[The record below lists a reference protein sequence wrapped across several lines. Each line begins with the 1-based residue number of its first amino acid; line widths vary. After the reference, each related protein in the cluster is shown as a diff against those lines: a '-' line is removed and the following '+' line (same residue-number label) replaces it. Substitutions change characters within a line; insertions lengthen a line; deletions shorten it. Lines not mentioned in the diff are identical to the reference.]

1 MVEIFSYEE
10 IYDAYIDCCN
20 HKKNTVNCCDFMID
34 HATELYV
41 LWEELNNGTYT
52 VGKSTA
58 FVVHTP
64 KDREIFAA
72 DFRDRI
78 IHHLI
83 SQRIMPYLEQEFI
96 VDSYSCMG
104 GRGTT
109 MAVYRC
115 ARAINIVSNGGTSE
129 AYILKGDF
137 KNFFMLID
145 KRLMY
150 DRICQLLDKYEN
162 WDDEAEKRWKHL
174 IAQVVFNCPQE
185 NCKIVGRLQEFQTL
199 PRGKSLFECDEWHG
213 IPIGNLTSQLFAN
226 LYLSDFDWF
235 VKEALDF
242 EYYGRYVDDFYIV
255 CNSKEKLLRVIP
267 KIKKYLSKI
276 GVVLHPRKVSITN
289 AVQGVEFLGA
299 FIKPRRILVG
309 TRTKA
314 NFWKTV
320 RKHDVWLSEHK
331 FPNESQLSKI
341 QSSINSYIGFFMQ
354 YNSYNLRKA
363 WLISERFGNLTTYF
377 VVDDNL
383 KKITKFLRQNIC
395 SFETNFLC

>member
-1 MVEIFSYEE
+1 
-10 IYDAYIDCCN
+10 
-20 HKKNTVNCCDFMID
+20 MID
-34 HATELYV
+34 YAAELYV
-41 LWEELNNGTYT
+41 LWEELNNGAYT

-83 SQRIMPYLEQEFI
+83 SKRIIPYLEDEFI
-96 VDSYSCMG
+96 EDSYSCMV

-109 MAVYRC
+109 KAVYRC
-115 ARAINIVSNGGTSE
+115 YRAVNIVSNGGASE

-145 KRLMY
+145 KRLTY
-150 DRICQLLDKYEN
+150 GRICRLLDKYEK
-162 WDDEAEKRWKHL
+162 WDKETEKRWKHL
-174 IAQVVFNCPQE
+174 IAQIVFNSPQE
-185 NCKIVGRLQEFQTL
+185 NCKIVGRWQEFQNL
-199 PRGKSLFECDEWHG
+199 PHGKSLFECDEWHG

-235 VKEALDF
+235 VKETLDF

-255 CNSKEKLLRVIP
+255 CNNKERLLNIIP
-267 KIKKYLSKI
+267 KIKEYLGKI

-289 AVQGVEFLGA
+289 VAQGVEFLGA
-299 FIKPRRILVG
+299 FIKPKRILVG
-309 TRTKA
+309 TRTKT

-320 RKHDVWLSEHK
+320 RKHDAWLSEHK

-341 QSSINSYIGFFMQ
+341 LNSINSYIGFFRQ
-354 YNSYNLRKA
+354 YNSYKLRKT
-363 WLISERFGNLTTYF
+363 WLKSERLGNLTTYF

-383 KKITKFLRQNIC
+383 KKITKI
-395 SFETNFLC
+395 